1 MAPDRATASALDAS
15 DPLADYRD
23 QFAWPVA
30 ADGNPSLYLCGNS
43 LGLMPHTARDG
54 VTRVLDDWAQRGV
67 AGHFDVAQPWV
78 SFHRLAAPGLSRL
91 LGCTRD
97 EVVAMNTLTINLNLL
112 LLSFYRPTAERYRIL
127 IEADAFPSDR
137 YAVQSQL
144 ALHGYDPDTDL
155 VEWRGDTEGL
165 TAQSLAAALDRDER
179 IALVLLPG
187 VQYLSGEVLP
197 LGELAQLAHA
207 RGITFGADLAHAI
220 GNVPLSLHDDGIDF
234 AVFCTYKYLNAGPGA
249 VGGAFVHERHFGVR
263 DGQLHGWWGNDE
275 ATRFEMRQHL
285 DPAPGA
291 DVWQQSNPPI
301 LSLAPLLASLALFDT
316 AGMQAVRQKSLQLT
330 GYLRDLLTHRLG
342 ERVRII
348 TPAGR
353 SGAQL
358 SLRVLTSDDR
368 GRDVFAALERQQVV
382 CDWRAPDIIRV
393 APAPLYNRFADAWD
407 FVERLAIALDAP

>member
-1 MAPDRATASALDAS
+1 M
-15 DPLADYRD
+15 
-23 QFAWPVA
+23 
-30 ADGNPSLYLCGNS
+30 
-43 LGLMPHTARDG
+43 
-54 VTRVLDDWAQRGV
+54 
-67 AGHFDVAQPWV
+67 
-78 SFHRLAAPGLSRL
+78 
-91 LGCTRD
+91 
-97 EVVAMNTLTINLNLL
+97 
-112 LLSFYRPTAERYRIL
+112 
-127 IEADAFPSDR
+127 
-137 YAVQSQL
+137 
-144 ALHGYDPDTDL
+144 
-155 VEWRGDTEGL
+155 
-165 TAQSLAAALDRDER
+165 
-179 IALVLLPG
+179 LLPG

-275 ATRFEMRQHL
+275 GTRFEMRQHL

-301 LSLAPLLASLALFDT
+301 LSLSPLLASLALFDA

-330 GYLRDLLTHRLG
+330 GYLRELLTHRLG